1 MKKMFLIAVGA
12 LSLTACKKETT
23 ITEENASNDTLA
35 PAETAVERTGY
46 KIGDNA
52 TDFSL
57 IGTDDKQ
64 HSLSDYTDAKGFI
77 VIFTCNHCPYV
88 IAYEDRINALDA
100 KYKPLG
106 YPVIAI
112 NPNDASVQPED
123 SLDLM
128 KVRAQEKGFTF
139 PYLVDKNQEIYP
151 QYGAT
156 KTPHVFVLQKE
167 NEAHIVK
174 YIGTI
179 DDNYEDANDV
189 SERYVENAVD
199 ALLAGKEIAVKETV
213 AIGCTIKIKG
223 DS

>member
-1 MKKMFLIAVGA
+1 MKKMFLIAAGV

-35 PAETAVERTGY
+35 PTEEVSVEKTGY

-77 VIFTCNHCPYV
+77 VIITCNHCPYV

-106 YPVIAI
+106 YPVITI

-128 KVRAQEKGFTF
+128 KVRSAEKGFTF
-139 PYLVDKNQEIYP
+139 PYLVDENQEIYP

-156 KTPHVFVLQKE
+156 K
-167 NEAHIVK
+167 
-174 YIGTI
+174 
-179 DDNYEDANDV
+179 
-189 SERYVENAVD
+189 
-199 ALLAGKEIAVKETV
+199 
-213 AIGCTIKIKG
+213 
-223 DS
+223 

>member
-1 MKKMFLIAVGA
+1 MKKIVTLFLCATA
-12 LSLTACKKETT
+12 LMACKNETPTAEQNSDTEQMDTLTTTTETT
-23 ITEENASNDTLA
+23 
-35 PAETAVERTGY
+35 GY
-46 KIGDNA
+46 QIGDVA

-57 IGTDDKQ
+57 IGTDEKM
-64 HSLSDYTDAKGFI
+64 HSLADYPDAKGFV

-88 IAYEDRINALDA
+88 IAYEDRIIALDK
-100 KYKPLG
+100 KYKELG
-106 YPVIAI
+106 YPVITI

-128 KVRAQEKGFTF
+128 KVRAEEKGFTF
-139 PYLVDKNQEIYP
+139 PYLVDENQEIYP

-167 NEAHIVK
+167 NEEHIVK

-179 DDNYEDANDV
+179 DNNYEDPNDV
-189 SERYVENAVD
+189 SERYVEDAVD
-199 ALLAGKEIAVKETV
+199 ALLAGHEIAVKETV
-213 AIGCTIKIKG
+213 AIGCTIKVKG

>member
-1 MKKMFLIAVGA
+1 MKKMFLIAAGV

-23 ITEENASNDTLA
+23 ITEENASNDNTLA
-35 PAETAVERTGY
+35 TTEEVVEKTGY
-46 KIGDNA
+46 KIGDEA

-57 IGTDDKQ
+57 IGTDDKM
-64 HSLSDYTDAKGFI
+64 HSLSQYPDAKGFI

-139 PYLVDKNQEIYP
+139 PYLVDENQEIYP

-156 KTPHVFVLQKE
+156 KTPHVFILQKE
-167 NEAHIVK
+167 NGNHIVK

-189 SERYVENAVD
+189 SERYVEDAVD
-199 ALLAGKEIAVKETV
+199 ALLKNEPIKQTETV
-213 AIGCTIKIKG
+213 AIGCTIKVKE
-223 DS
+223 

>member
-35 PAETAVERTGY
+35 PAETVVERTGY

-57 IGTDDKQ
+57 IGTDDKM
-64 HSLSDYTDAKGFI
+64 HSLSQYPDAKGFI
-77 VIFTCNHCPYV
+77 IIFTCNHCPYV

-139 PYLVDKNQEIYP
+139 PYLVDEGQEIYP

-167 NEAHIVK
+167 NDNHIVK

-189 SERYVENAVD
+189 SERYVEDAVD
-199 ALLAGKEIAVKETV
+199 ALLAGNEIAVKETV
-213 AIGCTIKIKG
+213 AIGCTIKVKK
-223 DS
+223 

>member
-1 MKKMFLIAVGA
+1 MKKMFLIAAGV
-12 LSLTACKKETT
+12 LFLTACKKETT
-23 ITEENASNDTLA
+23 ITEENVANDTLA
-35 PAETAVERTGY
+35 PTEEVAVERTGY

-57 IGTDDKQ
+57 TGTDDKQ

-77 VIFTCNHCPYV
+77 VIFTCNHCPYAK
-88 IAYEDRINALDA
+88 AYEDRIVALDK
-100 KYKPLG
+100 KYKELG

-123 SLDLM
+123 SFDLM

-139 PYLVDKNQEIYP
+139 PYLVDENQEIYP

-167 NEAHIVK
+167 NGKNIVK
-174 YIGTI
+174 YIGAI
-179 DDNYEDANDV
+179 DNNHEDANDV
-189 SERYVENAVD
+189 SEKYVEAAVD
-199 ALLAGKEIAVKETV
+199 ALLKNEPIKQTETV
-213 AIGCTIKIKG
+213 AIGCTIKVKE
-223 DS
+223 